1 MYETILYQLEE
12 GVLTIALNR
21 PEVMNAYNQK
31 MGDELYDA
39 FKRAEEDDEVRAV
52 VLTGTGRAFCS
63 GQDLNDR
70 GDVNLTQ
77 NLSLTNSVRE
87 RYNPLIIRMQT
98 MRKPIIAA
106 VNGAAAGAGCS
117 FALAADLR
125 IVADNAKFTLAFC
138 KIGLVPDSGAS
149 YFLPRLVG
157 TGKAMELALTGDVV
171 TADEAERIGM
181 VNKVVPAAE
190 LEDVV
195 KQFARKLAQGPTFA
209 LGLTKRAV
217 YQGAE
222 TDLYNALEIEAQFQ
236 GMAGRSHDFREGV
249 QAFKEKRAP
258 EFKGR

>member
-1 MYETILYQLEE
+1 MYETILYKVED

-21 PEVMNAYNQK
+21 PDVMNAYNQQ

-39 FKRAEEDDEVRAV
+39 LKQAELDDEVRV
-52 VLTGTGRAFCS
+52 IVLTGTGRAFCS

-70 GDVNLTQ
+70 GDVNLTT
-77 NLSLTNSVRE
+77 NLTNSVRE

-98 MRKPIIAA
+98 MRKPIIAS

-125 IVADNAKFTLAFC
+125 IASEKAKFTLAFC

-157 TGKAMELALTGDVV
+157 MSKAMELAMFGDVI
-171 TADEAERIGM
+171 DGKEAERIGL
-181 VNKVVPAAE
+181 VNKAVPAEE
-190 LEDVV
+190 LEAVTREWA
-195 KQFARKLAQGPTFA
+195 QRLAKGPTYSI
-209 LGLTKRAV
+209 GLTKRSM
-217 YQGAE
+217 YQGMESDLLNVLE
-222 TDLYNALEIEAQFQ
+222 TEAQFQ
-236 GMAGRSHDFREGV
+236 GMAGRTDDFREGV

>member
-1 MYETILYQLEE
+1 MYETILYQLED
-12 GVLTIALNR
+12 GVLTITLNR
-21 PEVMNAYNQK
+21 PDVMNAYNQQ

-39 FKRAEEDDEVRAV
+39 LKKAELDDNVRAV

-70 GDVNLTQ
+70 GDVNLTT
-77 NLSLTNSVRE
+77 NLTNSVRE

-98 MRKPIIAA
+98 MRKPIIAS

-125 IVADNAKFTLAFC
+125 IVSDKSKFTLAFC

-149 YFLPRLVG
+149 YFLTRLVG
-157 TGKAMELALTGDVV
+157 TGKAMELALTGDVID
-171 TADEAERIGM
+171 ANEALRIGM
-181 VNKVVPAAE
+181 VNKVVPADE
-190 LEDVV
+190 LEAAT
-195 KQFARKLAQGPTFA
+195 KEFAKRLANGPTYS
-209 LGLTKRAV
+209 LGLTKRAI

-222 TDLYNALEIEAQFQ
+222 SDLLTALELEAQYQ
-236 GMAGRSHDFREGV
+236 GMAGRSHDFHEGV
-249 QAFKEKRAP
+249 TAFKEKRAP

>member
-1 MYETILYQLEE
+1 MYETILYQLEN
-12 GVLTIALNR
+12 GVLTIAMNR
-21 PEVMNAYNQK
+21 PHVMNAYNQQ

-39 FKRAEEDDEVRAV
+39 FKRAEQDDEVRVV

-70 GDVNLTQ
+70 HDVNLTAD
-77 NLSLTNSVRE
+77 LSNSVRE
-87 RYNPLIIRMQT
+87 RYNPLIVRMQT

-125 IVADNAKFTLAFC
+125 IASDKAKFTMAFC

-157 TGKAMELALTGDVV
+157 LGKAMELTLTGDVI
-171 TADEAERIGM
+171 TAAEAERIGM
-181 VNKVVPAAE
+181 VNKVVPAEE
-190 LEDVV
+190 LEAEVRE
-195 KQFARKLAQGPTFA
+195 FASRLAKGPTYA

-217 YQGAE
+217 YQGSE
-222 TDLYNALEIEAQFQ
+222 SDLFTALEMEAQYQ
-236 GMAGRSHDFREGV
+236 GMAGRSEDFREGV
-249 QAFKEKRAP
+249 QAFLEKRAP
-258 EFKGR
+258 QFKGR

>member
-1 MYETILYQLEE
+1 MYETILYQLED

-21 PEVMNAYNQK
+21 PDVMNAYNQK

-39 FKRAEEDDEVRAV
+39 FKRAEDDENVRV
-52 VLTGTGRAFCS
+52 IVLTGTGRAFCS

-70 GDVNLTQ
+70 TDVNLST
-77 NLSLTNSVRE
+77 NLTNSVRE

-98 MRKPIIAA
+98 MRKPIIASI
-106 VNGAAAGAGCS
+106 NGAAAGAGCS

-125 IVADNAKFTLAFC
+125 IASEKAKFTLAFC

-157 TGKAMELALTGDVV
+157 TGKAMELALTGDVIDG
-171 TADEAERIGM
+171 TEAARIGL
-181 VNKVVPAAE
+181 VNKVVPAEE
-190 LEDVV
+190 LDAATKE
-195 KQFARKLAQGPTFA
+195 FALRLAKGATLA
-209 LGLTKRAV
+209 LGLTKRSL

-222 TDLYNALEIEAQFQ
+222 NDLYTALETEAQYQ

-249 QAFKEKRAP
+249 TAFKEKRAP

>member
-1 MYETILYQLEE
+1 MYETISYNVEE

-21 PEVMNAYNQK
+21 PDVMNAYNQQ

-39 FKRAEEDDEVRAV
+39 FKKAELDDEVRV
-52 VLTGTGRAFCS
+52 IVLTGTGRAFCS

-70 GDVNLTQ
+70 GDVNINT
-77 NLSLTNSVRE
+77 NLTNSVRE

-98 MRKPIIAA
+98 IRKPIIASI
-106 VNGAAAGAGCS
+106 NGAAAGAGCS

-125 IVADNAKFTLAFC
+125 IASEKAKFTLAFC

-157 TGKAMELALTGDVV
+157 MSKAMELALFGDVI
-171 TADEAERIGM
+171 DGKEAERIGM
-181 VNKVVPAAE
+181 VNKAVPAEE
-190 LEDVV
+190 LEAVTREY
-195 KQFARKLAQGPTFA
+195 ALRLAKGPTYS
-209 LGLTKRAV
+209 LGLTKRAM
-217 YQGAE
+217 YQGSE
-222 TDLYNALEIEAQFQ
+222 SDLLNVLEMEAQYQ
-236 GMAGRSHDFREGV
+236 GMAGRTHDFREGV

>member
-1 MYETILYQLEE
+1 MYETIAYTLED

-21 PEVMNAYNQK
+21 PEVMNAYNQQ

-39 FKRAEEDDEVRAV
+39 FKRAELDDEVRVV

-70 GDVNLTQ
+70 SDVNLTT
-77 NLSLTNSVRE
+77 NLTNSVRE

-106 VNGAAAGAGCS
+106 VNGAAAGAGAS

-125 IVADNAKFTLAFC
+125 IASDKSKFTIAFA

-157 TGKAMELALTGDVV
+157 TGKAMELALTGDVIDG
-171 TADEAERIGM
+171 TEAARIGL
-181 VNKVVPAAE
+181 VNQVVPHEE
-190 LEDVV
+190 LEATT
-195 KQFARKLAQGPTFA
+195 KAWAQRLAKGATYA
-209 LGLTKRAV
+209 LGLTKRAI
-217 YQGAE
+217 YQGADN
-222 TDLYNALEIEAQFQ
+222 DLLTALETEAQFQ
-236 GMAGRSHDFREGV
+236 GMAGRSEDFREGV
-249 QAFKEKRAP
+249 KAFGEKRAP
-258 EFKGR
+258 QFKGR